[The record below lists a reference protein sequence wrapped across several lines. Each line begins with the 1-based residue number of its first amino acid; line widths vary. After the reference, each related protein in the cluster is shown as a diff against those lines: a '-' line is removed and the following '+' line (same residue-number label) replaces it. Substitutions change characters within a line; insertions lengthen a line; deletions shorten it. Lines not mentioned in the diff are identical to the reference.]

1 MRLIR
6 RASLILIISLF
17 TGLIS
22 APTTQAQSSG
32 VNLTTSPLPITLS
45 MTPGATS
52 VTDVRVQNSS
62 NQTQKIKVTLMKFGA
77 YGEEGKPALQE
88 RQPGDDYFDWVSFSP
103 SSFDAPPK
111 QWTTVKMTIKT
122 PKTAAFGYYYAVV
135 FSPADQ
141 TPAGEGN
148 VLLGSSAVL
157 VLLDVKSPNAK
168 RSAKI
173 ADFSVDRKSYE
184 FLPVDF
190 SVRLRNDGNVHLK
203 PGGTIYIK
211 RGGKQVAAIPF
222 NPGSGNIL
230 PGSYR
235 VYTSSWDDGFPV
247 YVAKEDNG
255 KILTKDGKPVR
266 ELRWDFSKLPDLKF
280 GRYTAN
286 LLVVY
291 DDGTRDVPLEATVSF
306 WVVPW
311 RLILYAFIIIVGPAL
326 IVYLIMR
333 RRFKR
338 RLEKERKK
346 IHHGK

>member
-1 MRLIR
+1 MVSRLWR
-6 RASLILIISLF
+6 KFAASIVFVYLICF
-17 TGLIS
+17 TLT
-22 APTTQAQSSG
+22 PTTHAQSSG

-62 NQTQKIKVTLMKFGA
+62 NQTQKIKVSLMKFSA
-77 YGEEGKPALQE
+77 YGEEGKPALSE
-88 RQPGDDYFDWVSFSP
+88 RQAGDDYFDWVSFSP

-111 QWTTVKMTIKT
+111 QWTTVKMTIKA

-190 SVRLRNDGNVHLK
+190 KVRLRNDGNVHLL
-203 PGGTIYIK
+203 PAGTIYIK

-235 VYTSSWDDGFPV
+235 IYTSSWKDGFPV
-247 YVAKEDNG
+247 YVPKEDNG

-266 ELRWDFSKLPDLKF
+266 ELKWDFSKLPKLKF
-280 GRYTAN
+280 GHYTAN

-291 DDGTRDVPLEATVSF
+291 DDGTRDVPLEASVSF

-311 RLILYAFIIIVGPAL
+311 RIIAFIVLIGAL
-326 IVYLIMR
+326 ATIGLWSTGRNLV
-333 RRFKR
+333 
-338 RLEKERKK
+338 KK
-346 IHHGK
+346 IKRMGKNEN

>member
-1 MRLIR
+1 MRFIR
-6 RASLILIISLF
+6 RAAFILVISLVAVLIF
-17 TGLIS
+17 TPS
-22 APTTQAQSSG
+22 SHAQTSG
-32 VNLTTSPLPITLS
+32 VNLTTSPLPISLS
-45 MTPGATS
+45 MTPGSTTT
-52 VTDVRVQNSS
+52 TDVRVQNSAS
-62 NQTQKIKVTLMKFGA
+62 QTQRIKVSLMKFSA
-77 YGEEGKPALQE
+77 YGEEGKPALSE

-103 SSFDAPPK
+103 SSFEAPPN
-111 QWTTVKMTIKT
+111 QWTTVKMTIKA

-141 TPAGEGN
+141 TPSGEGN

-190 SVRLRNDGNVHLK
+190 RVRLHNDGNVHLL
-203 PGGTIYIK
+203 PAGTIYIK

-235 VYTSSWDDGFPV
+235 VYTSSWKDGFPV

-266 ELRWDFSKLPDLKF
+266 ELKWDFSKLPKLKF
-280 GRYTAN
+280 GHYTAN

-311 RLILYAFIIIVGPAL
+311 RVIGFIVLVGGLAVIGL
-326 IVYLIMR
+326 WSTGRNLAKRIR
-333 RRFKR
+333 RM
-338 RLEKERKK
+338 
-346 IHHGK
+346 GKSEN